1 MLNRTSR
8 SVSGLLKLTR
18 TRKMP
23 YRIGIHWFQVALF
36 SPVILMLSALEIS
49 GFREGRP
56 GTQFRVALANRHTVF
71 LWTDLFILIF
81 ILFVFV
87 RDIFWKVVFSDSE
100 IEYHFFWVHR
110 RFRYDDLQNIRPVN
124 NYNLTACFR
133 FRDGSEFKYPLAY
146 YDADYLLEI
155 LKERS
160 PSVLPELTALRNA
173 LTPHGLRTAQ

>member
-1 MLNRTSR
+1 MFQ
-8 SVSGLLKLTR
+8 LTR
-18 TRKMP
+18 TRKTP
-23 YRIGIHWFQVALF
+23 YRIGVHWFQVALY
-36 SPVILMLSALEIS
+36 STVTLILAPVLIN

-56 GTQFRVALANRHTVF
+56 GSQFRPGLANRHSAFLWIDSVF
-71 LWTDLFILIF
+71 LLIC
-81 ILFVFV
+81 LLVLV
-87 RDIFWKVVFSDSE
+87 RDIFRKVVFSDSE

-110 RFRYDDLQNIRPVN
+110 RFRYDDLQSIRPVN

-160 PSVLPELTALRNA
+160 PSVLAELAALRNA

>member
-1 MLNRTSR
+1 
-8 SVSGLLKLTR
+8 
-18 TRKMP
+18 MP

-36 SPVILMLSALEIS
+36 SPMILFLSAALIS
-49 GFREGRP
+49 GFREGQP
-56 GTQFRVALANRHTVF
+56 GTKFRVGLANRHF
-71 LWTDLFILIF
+71 GILWADLIFVIF

-110 RFRYDDLQNIRPVN
+110 WFRYDDLQSIRPVN
-124 NYNLTACFR
+124 NYNLTARFR

-160 PSVLPELTALRNA
+160 PSVLPELAALRDA
-173 LTPHGLRTAQ
+173 LTPHGVRTSQ

>member
-1 MLNRTSR
+1 MFQ
-8 SVSGLLKLTR
+8 LTR

-23 YRIGIHWFQVALF
+23 YRIGIHWFQVALY
-36 SPVILMLSALEIS
+36 STVTLILVPVLIS
-49 GFREGRP
+49 GFREGQP
-56 GTQFRVALANRHTVF
+56 GTQFRVGLANRHFVILWADLVF
-71 LWTDLFILIF
+71 LLF

-87 RDIFWKVVFSDSE
+87 RDIFWKIAFSDSE

-110 RFRYDDLQNIRPVN
+110 RFRYDDLQSIRPLN

-160 PSVLPELTALRNA
+160 PSVLPELAALRNA
-173 LTPHGLRTAQ
+173 LTPHDLRTAQ